1 MINTEDRVLFLANS
15 HLFRGLGEEE
25 LAVVAEMFTEVEHPA
40 QHTILRQDDPADEFF
55 MIYSGSV
62 NVVRKVKQEE
72 QQLAIL
78 VPGDYFGG
86 EVLSKQS
93 PRKRTA
99 TVTAEKK
106 ILLLTLT
113 RQQYDELLKQFPQ
126 VQINFDVSIA
136 SRGLSR
142 KVLFKWVRPDEVIY
156 FVARKHPIL
165 LVQGLAGPVL
175 ALFMAFLFFLLA
187 GKALFQSVLHRR
199 LRNFVCSGI
208 GCCN

>member
-86 EVLSKQS
+86 EVLLKQS

-113 RQQYDELLKQFPQ
+113 RQQYDELLKQLT
-126 VQINFDVSIA
+126 IKLWE
-136 SRGLSR
+136 RC
-142 KVLFKWVRPDEVIY
+142 
-156 FVARKHPIL
+156 
-165 LVQGLAGPVL
+165 
-175 ALFMAFLFFLLA
+175 
-187 GKALFQSVLHRR
+187 RR
-199 LRNFVCSGI
+199 NYAVC
-208 GCCN
+208 